1 MKEKKNAILMS
12 QYDNVFKSAVKC
24 FCLVVCL
31 YVHDVITWDCISYD
45 RLSSRGYY

>member
-12 QYDNVFKSAVKC
+12 QYDNVFKSAVKG
-24 FCLVVCL
+24 FCLFVCL